1 MTLLNTST
9 MTEEGAKHKKMQM
22 WLLITRTIPNE
33 VAKHKTM
40 PNEGAKHENLAN
52 EAAKHRNNDK

>member
-1 MTLLNTST
+1 

-40 PNEGAKHENLAN
+40 PNEGAKHKNHAN
-52 EAAKHRNNDK
+52 EAAKHRSNDK